1 MWTVEWVAE
10 DGKRN
15 IDNDSSEGRQI
26 RELWGEM
33 KAKRLNAE
41 KGKKRKRENEKA
53 SAAQVPSDQ
62 EAEQRNP
69 TDTPGKDSQLVVG
82 ESAVNDESSASLETA
97 TDGAPIQQDTACSS
111 ATSVHDQPKNI
122 TDSNNKVPGPPE
134 QDGEPTDQSTPE
146 NFYLLRPFTASKSI
160 VLTPIDA
167 SKSLTECLKEQTV
180 LEFPTIYVLP
190 DEPHSL
196 PDGFQLTEHY
206 EKAQKAEEAEVD
218 ALVQRTNQSTGGAL
232 AATREE
238 EKPLDANS
246 ILDMLKRDV
255 GV

>member
-1 MWTVEWVAE
+1 MAA
-10 DGKRN
+10 
-15 IDNDSSEGRQI
+15 DNASTQLADATSSTAPQEGQSKNTTDS
-26 RELWGEM
+26 
-33 KAKRLNAE
+33 N
-41 KGKKRKRENEKA
+41 NEVP
-53 SAAQVPSDQ
+53 VPS
-62 EAEQRNP
+62 EQDDEP
-69 TDTPGKDSQLVVG
+69 TDTP
-82 ESAVNDESSASLETA
+82 
-97 TDGAPIQQDTACSS
+97 
-111 ATSVHDQPKNI
+111 
-122 TDSNNKVPGPPE
+122 
-134 QDGEPTDQSTPE
+134 TPE
-146 NFYLLRPFTASKSI
+146 HFYLLRPFTASKST

-196 PDGFQLTEHY
+196 PDGFLLAEQY

-232 AATREE
+232 TATRDE